1 MKELGAVSVERDAET
16 ENFKEEILE
25 RVKRFGTMDV
35 MMGIMI
41 MLIKMVIKMDVMKT
55 VGFNQILNALDK
67 MEKLHFAI
75 LKW

>member
-25 RVKRFGTMDV
+25 RVKKFGIMDV

-41 MLIKMVIKMDVMKT
+41 ILIRMVIKMDVMKT
-55 VGFNQILNALDK
+55 VGFNQILNVLDK

-75 LKW
+75 